1 MKDTTLDDILFG
13 ELRMLQPVDGP
24 RVSVDT
30 VLLSSAVKVRG
41 GEKVIELGCAH
52 GAVLLILA
60 KKFPRAESFEALEI
74 CGDLV
79 ELAGENAKMNGLQ
92 EQTRFKEGDL
102 REVGKLYPRGG
113 FDVVLMNPPY
123 NDPGKSRV
131 SPRSARAI
139 ARHGTACTLADVVT
153 AASYLLKPRG
163 RFYVVLRVNRLA
175 ETLSLLKRERVE
187 PKRLRFVHPVPG
199 KDASMFLLSAMKEGR
214 EGLVVV
220 PPLFITDEHGS
231 YTSDLLAAYRLD
243 ASPCL

>member
-1 MKDTTLDDILFG
+1 MTDTTLDDILFG
-13 ELRMLQPVDGP
+13 EFRMLQPVDGP

-41 GEKVIELGCAH
+41 KEKVIELGSAH

-74 CGDLV
+74 CKGLV
-79 ELAGENAKMNGLQ
+79 ELARENAKLNGLQ
-92 EQTRFKEGDL
+92 EQICFTEGDL
-102 REVGKLYPRGG
+102 REVEKLFPRGV

-131 SPRSARAI
+131 SPRPARAI
-139 ARHGTACTLADVVT
+139 ARHGTACTIADVVA

-163 RFYVVLRVNRLA
+163 RFFLVLRVNRLA
-175 ETLSLLKRERVE
+175 ETLALLKQEGME

-199 KDASMFLLSAMKEGR
+199 KEASMFLLSAMKQGR

-220 PPLFITDEHGS
+220 PPLIITDGQGS
-231 YTSDLLAAYRLD
+231 YTPELLAAYRLD
-243 ASPCL
+243 SLPCL

>member
-1 MKDTTLDDILFG
+1 MTDTTLDDILFG

-41 GEKVIELGCAH
+41 KEKVIELGSAH

-60 KKFPRAESFEALEI
+60 KKFPCAESFEALEI
-74 CGDLV
+74 CNGLV
-79 ELAGENAKMNGLQ
+79 ELARENAKLNGLQ
-92 EQTRFKEGDL
+92 EQTRFVEGDL
-102 REVGKLYPRGG
+102 REVGKHFPRGV

-139 ARHGTACTLADVVT
+139 ARHGTACTIADVVA

-163 RFYVVLRVNRLA
+163 RFFLVLRVNRLA
-175 ETLSLLKRERVE
+175 ETLVLLKQEGME
-187 PKRLRFVHPVPG
+187 PKRLRFVHPLPG
-199 KDASMFLLSAMKEGR
+199 KEASMFLLSAMKQGR

-220 PPLFITDEHGS
+220 PPLFITDGQGS
-231 YTSDLLAAYRLD
+231 YTPELLAAYRLD
-243 ASPCL
+243 SLPCL